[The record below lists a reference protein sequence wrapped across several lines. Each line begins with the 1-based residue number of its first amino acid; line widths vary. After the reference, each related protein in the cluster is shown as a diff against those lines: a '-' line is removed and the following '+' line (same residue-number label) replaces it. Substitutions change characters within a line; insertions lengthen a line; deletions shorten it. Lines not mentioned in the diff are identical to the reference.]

1 MNNQIPTA
9 CAYTR
14 ILKIARTIAGLEGLA
29 RPYLLVNSSGL
40 TPDPASGVGEAF
52 PLDRGLLMGDPKFA
66 ADVASRV
73 VSLS

>member
-14 ILKIARTIAGLEGLA
+14 ILKIARTIVGLEGLA
-29 RPYLLVNSSGL
+29 CSYLLVNSS
-40 TPDPASGVGEAF
+40 A
-52 PLDRGLLMGDPKFA
+52 PKFA
-66 ADVASRV
+66 ADVASLV

>member
-1 MNNQIPTA
+1 MAIIDVMNNQIPTA

-29 RPYLLVNSSGL
+29 RPYLLVNSS
-40 TPDPASGVGEAF
+40 
-52 PLDRGLLMGDPKFA
+52 DPKFA